1 MSNNTDTLQLL
12 EILLNAKHYPEP
24 DTIESKIILDLS
36 KKLGITDPPQRSVD
50 IYNYNFQT
58 GVTELGDI
66 KSILQYHTQSQLEIE
81 RDRTEQEI
89 RVLERKLEDQK
100 KYFAD
105 LKSVCDQVNDVYGMY
120 KHVQENHEHIVFDYE
135 IRKGNE

>member
-1 MSNNTDTLQLL
+1 MSAHTDTLRLL
-12 EILLNAKHYPEP
+12 EILLNAKHYPEQ
-24 DTIESKIILDLS
+24 DTVESKIIIELS
-36 KKLGITDPPQRSVD
+36 KKLGITNPPQRSVD

-58 GVTELGDI
+58 GVTELNDI
-66 KSILQYHTQSQLEIE
+66 ESILQYHTQAQLEIE

-105 LKSVCDQVNDVYGMY
+105 LKSVCNEASDVYGMY
-120 KHVQENHEHIVFDYE
+120 KHVKENHEHIVFDYE
-135 IRKGNE
+135 MRKGNE